1 MLPRVVARIA
11 RGEFGLLFQSI
22 RTFASGSVRKQ
33 KAVKAPGL
41 RFQPL
46 LQLFERIGTVADL
59 VFFVF
64 GELRVGAV
72 EAVRPQECL
81 SAKFLAFSGL
91 DKYPPLARTFKEFCL
106 RFDCICKTDGSGWSF
121 LRLTRVLMC
130 PNTSETRGPP

>member
-11 RGEFGLLFQSI
+11 RGEFGLLFQSL

-46 LQLFERIGTVADL
+46 LQFFERIGTVADL

-64 GELRVGAV
+64 AELREGAV
-72 EAVRPQECL
+72 EAVWHKEWII
-81 SAKFLAFSGL
+81 AKARGSSGL
-91 DKYPPLARTFKEFCL
+91 EKYSPFARAFKEFGL
-106 RFDCICKTDGSGWSF
+106 KFDCIG
-121 LRLTRVLMC
+121 
-130 PNTSETRGPP
+130 